1 MDTRLRLT
9 LSSVGEFIEIARRPT
24 AILILAVSAIL
35 RRGATD

>member
-1 MDTRLRLT
+1 MTERD
-9 LSSVGEFIEIARRPT
+9 IEALVKALGVQA